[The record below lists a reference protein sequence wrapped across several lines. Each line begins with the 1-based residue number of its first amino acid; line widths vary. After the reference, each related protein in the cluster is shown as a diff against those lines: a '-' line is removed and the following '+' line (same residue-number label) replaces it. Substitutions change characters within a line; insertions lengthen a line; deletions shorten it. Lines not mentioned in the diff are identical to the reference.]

1 MRISLKSNWKSKII
15 DKVKIY
21 SLNVKDRALINKIFD
36 ELHVV
41 DKMSWTI
48 KSTFFFYSI
57 FCVWKSD
64 VDDDDLQK
72 SRSIINI
79 KNLNVII
86 QSNAYSLP
94 LQNEIIVVVRDCFY
108 IFVIDCFVFFYQWR
122 VYFFDR
128 HKLTVINH
136 RKQKSFNVAMMN
148 FKNSST
154 YVQKQIDKLLRLHWQ
169 YVKIYVNDIIVFFK
183 TKKKHKIH
191 LRTIFFVFKN
201 NNIFIKFIKVFIEY
215 FFVSLLDQK
224 MNFLNLTI
232 VVEKLKIIVKLRF
245 SCNFRQLKSYLKLID
260 WMKDYISYYV
270 DISKSLQKR
279 KIELLRHEF
288 SVDNA
293 RRSYVFKTRLKNSIE
308 LKKKFFRTLQELLSK
323 FFYFVHVD
331 SKKQLF
337 INLNVNKKFDFEAH
351 LYYVKENYFK
361 NL

>member
-1 MRISLKSNWKSKII
+1 
-15 DKVKIY
+15 
-21 SLNVKDRALINKIFD
+21 
-36 ELHVV
+36 
-41 DKMSWTI
+41 
-48 KSTFFFYSI
+48 
-57 FCVWKSD
+57 
-64 VDDDDLQK
+64 
-72 SRSIINI
+72 
-79 KNLNVII
+79 
-86 QSNAYSLP
+86 
-94 LQNEIIVVVRDCFY
+94 
-108 IFVIDCFVFFYQWR
+108 
-122 VYFFDR
+122 
-128 HKLTVINH
+128 
-136 RKQKSFNVAMMN
+136 MMN

-183 TKKKHKIH
+183 TKKKHKIY